1 MTTDTL
7 QSAKDLVRGFHAAF
21 DAADDAQ
28 LASVLA
34 THTTSDYLWRG
45 MHPFYEQRG
54 ATAVTDVFWLPLRHA
69 MRSLQRREDV
79 FMAGHNVVDD
89 GKTVWV
95 ASMGHMMGLFD
106 DDWAG
111 IPATGKLA
119 FLRYAEFHC
128 VSEGKIV
135 ESAFFCDLL
144 SIMHQAGCYPLPP
157 PTAATIIPQPGPRT
171 HDGVMIDAQAPES
184 GQKTMALVHAMID
197 DLSNLNKTGLDHCPP
212 QVLQKTW
219 HEDMAW
225 YGPVGIGATYTIA
238 RYQQQHQYPFR
249 TQLKDKVFNGH
260 IARFAEGNYAGFFG
274 WPNLTNTPTGGFL
287 GLPGNDTR
295 ADMRVVDIYRRDGDK
310 LAENWVF
317 IDLLHWLSMQGLD
330 LLARIRSQRA

>member
-1 MTTDTL
+1 
-7 QSAKDLVRGFHAAF
+7 
-21 DAADDAQ
+21 
-28 LASVLA
+28 
-34 THTTSDYLWRG
+34 
-45 MHPFYEQRG
+45 
-54 ATAVTDVFWLPLRHA
+54 
-69 MRSLQRREDV
+69 
-79 FMAGHNVVDD
+79 
-89 GKTVWV
+89 
-95 ASMGHMMGLFD
+95 
-106 DDWAG
+106 
-111 IPATGKLA
+111 
-119 FLRYAEFHC
+119 
-128 VSEGKIV
+128 
-135 ESAFFCDLL
+135 
-144 SIMHQAGCYPLPP
+144 
-157 PTAATIIPQPGPRT
+157 
-171 HDGVMIDAQAPES
+171 
-184 GQKTMALVHAMID
+184 
-197 DLSNLNKTGLDHCPP
+197 
-212 QVLQKTW
+212 
-219 HEDMAW
+219 